1 MKLLNYFKK
10 KSKSKNKIIIDQD
23 EEYIKS
29 TLVHVDYLTSESEDP
44 IMYILFTFS
53 NSYCPA
59 AIDIINNMILERS
72 IYIQTSDD
80 IETEELDEDGNQI
93 INSIPKNYLLMPLH
107 ISHIESLV
115 NNIDIA
121 NPFLNEIINEVYDN
135 IDSSYF
141 ANLINA
147 GIMNASLFMN
157 KDVNKDINMIT
168 IVSDLYSTESVYT
181 DIPSIL
187 KKLPSEFTGIDL
199 FNILW
204 FRHNLHQYKLCN
216 FITIK
221 LSDYEIHNIFNGVI
235 KNPTKENLYKLSAPL
250 YERSVDE
257 DELIHGDLNSH
268 EVDQIFQ
275 EQYNRFSAVI
285 NDNTSYMDIDEVV
298 LEDDPEYNNLQNN
311 TIEEE

>member
-1 MKLLNYFKK
+1 MKLLKYFKK
-10 KSKSKNKIIIDQD
+10 KNKSKNKITIEPD

-29 TLVHVDYLTSESEDP
+29 TLIHVDYLTSEDP

-53 NSYCPA
+53 NSYCPS
-59 AIDIINNMILERS
+59 AIDIVNNMIFEKS

-80 IETEELDEDGNQI
+80 IETEELDEDGSQI
-93 INSIPKNYLLMPLH
+93 INSIPKNYLLMPLQV
-107 ISHIESLV
+107 SYIESLV

-168 IVSDLYSTESVYT
+168 IVSDLDSTESVYT

-204 FRHNLHQYKLCN
+204 FRHNLHPYKLCN

>member
-257 DELIHGDLNSH
+257 DELIHGDLSSH
-268 EVDQIFQ
+268 DIDQIFK
-275 EQYNRFSAVI
+275 EQYNRFSAI
-285 NDNTSYMDIDEVV
+285 ANDNTSYMDIDEVIS
-298 LEDDPEYNNLQNN
+298 EDDPEYNNLQNDN
-311 TIEEE
+311 DEVY